1 MCRGGGVLTEFEHPI
16 ISVLS
21 LQSGPVFFL
30 FFSFLFLPFLSFLSF
45 LFAAAAVVFVVVV
58 VHGLLI

>member
-1 MCRGGGVLTEFEHPI
+1 M
-16 ISVLS
+16 LS

-58 VHGLLI
+58 VHGLLIQHKLGIFACCVSFRG

>member
-1 MCRGGGVLTEFEHPI
+1 M
-16 ISVLS
+16 LS

-45 LFAAAAVVFVVVV
+45 LFAAAAAVVVVVVV
-58 VHGLLI
+58 VHGLLIQHKLGIFACCVSFRG